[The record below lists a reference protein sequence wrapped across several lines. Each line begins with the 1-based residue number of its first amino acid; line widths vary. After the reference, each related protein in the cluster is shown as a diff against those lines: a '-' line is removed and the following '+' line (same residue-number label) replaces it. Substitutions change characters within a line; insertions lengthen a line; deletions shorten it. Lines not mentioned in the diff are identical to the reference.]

1 MGSSNLLQLAAVGA
15 VAFLG
20 LMVLFA
26 VPLRHRQLVVAYAVG
41 ASAGLVG
48 IQVLRIHAFTLL
60 VVLWLLVAARQSDK
74 KGAGPAIVLGAC
86 SFVLAA
92 TALMGDLVNSP
103 TLALQL
109 IGLTASAIII
119 ILGTVKVD
127 RDRMLIGLLAVVTL
141 GSLVGMA
148 QVTGI
153 IPMDLWHLEVSSLGR
168 PTGIYPEPDW
178 LGMFAGIGVILAWLI
193 PMPWGLRSVLLVL
206 NMSALVLAFA
216 RAAWVAVLV
225 AAILGAIVSL
235 FGKRTKPAERERTGR
250 GIALVIVAVF
260 GTIAFSVNAALRNDV
275 IVRVGTMLGAN
286 PDPDDISGQA
296 RVRQTNLLLELA
308 TDIPPWGHGLSASGR
323 VGVWGDFV
331 SGESTNNVAS
341 NWLLAMW
348 VDGAILA
355 LPLILFLAWACLRG
369 IRTIAGMALIVT
381 LVSSLFSNAT
391 YFPIT
396 WMLLAITVA
405 GINARKAEAET
416 ADADE
421 GVRVLART

>member
-1 MGSSNLLQLAAVGA
+1 MGNANLLELAAVGA

-20 LMVLFA
+20 MAVLFA
-26 VPLRHRQLVVAYAVG
+26 IPLRYRQLVLAYAVG

-48 IQVLRIHAFTLL
+48 VQVLRIHVFTLL
-60 VVLWLLVAARQSDK
+60 VVLWLLLAARQSDK
-74 KGAGPAIVLGAC
+74 EGAGSAVVLGAC
-86 SFVLAA
+86 SLVLGG

-127 RDRMLIGLLAVVTL
+127 RDRMLVGLLAVVSL
-141 GSLVGMA
+141 ASLVGLS

-153 IPMDLWHLEVSSLGR
+153 IPMDLWHLDVSSIGR

-193 PMPWGLRSVLLVL
+193 PMPWGLRSALLVL
-206 NMSALVLAFA
+206 NVSALVLAFA
-216 RAAWVAVLV
+216 RAAWVAVVV
-225 AAILGAIVSL
+225 AAVLGAIVFLLRGRS
-235 FGKRTKPAERERTGR
+235 KPSERVRTGR
-250 GIALVIVAVF
+250 AIAVVVVAVV
-260 GTIAFSVNAALRNDV
+260 GAIAFSVNTALRNDV
-275 IVRVGTMLGAN
+275 IVRVGTMMGTN

-296 RVRQTNLLLELA
+296 RVRQTNLLLDLA
-308 TDIPPWGHGLSASGR
+308 SDIPPWGHGLSASGR

-331 SGESTNNVAS
+331 TGESTNNVAS

-348 VDGAILA
+348 VDGAFLA
-355 LPLILFLAWACLRG
+355 LPLILFLAWACIRG
-369 IRTIAGMALIVT
+369 TRSIAGMALIVT

-405 GINARKAEAET
+405 GFNAKQVEAIQVLPMSKG
-416 ADADE
+416 A
-421 GVRVLART
+421 LARS